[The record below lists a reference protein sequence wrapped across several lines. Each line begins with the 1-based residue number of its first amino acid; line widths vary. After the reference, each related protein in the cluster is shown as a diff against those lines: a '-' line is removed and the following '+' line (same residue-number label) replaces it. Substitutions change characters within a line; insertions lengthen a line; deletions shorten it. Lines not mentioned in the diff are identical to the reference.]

1 MWLNSSERKREDTG
15 SGRGRSHTAR
25 QEHRAS
31 TKGEQLWV
39 SPVLARALGVAARE
53 RHEPRGGCL
62 DIRSRC

>member
-25 QEHRAS
+25 QEHKAS

-39 SPVLARALGVAARE
+39 SPVLARALGAAARE
-53 RHEPRGGCL
+53 RHEPG
-62 DIRSRC
+62 